1 MTTLDER
8 HGEGAR
14 EGEGEGVRAQGAFG
28 LVGADVPA
36 AVPLDRPSAA
46 LPWLAGAKAANLA
59 RAARAGLPVLPGFV
73 IPPGGG
79 GDTVALRRAWD
90 ELSEGGT
97 RPLVVRSSSPHEDTD
112 E

>member
-14 EGEGEGVRAQGAFG
+14 DGEEVRGRSVFG
-28 LVGADVPA
+28 LVGAVVPA

-46 LPWLAGAKAANLA
+46 LPWLTGSKAANLA

-73 IPPGGG
+73 IPPKGG
-79 GDTVALRRAWD
+79 GDTVALRRAWH
-90 ELSEGGT
+90 ELSEGAPA
-97 RPLVVRSSSPHEDTD
+97 R
-112 E
+112 